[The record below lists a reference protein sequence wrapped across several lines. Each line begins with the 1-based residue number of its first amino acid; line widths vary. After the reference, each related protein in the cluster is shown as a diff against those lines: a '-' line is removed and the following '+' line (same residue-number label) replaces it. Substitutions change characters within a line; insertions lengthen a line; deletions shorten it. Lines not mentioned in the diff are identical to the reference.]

1 MKRRV
6 SWACLAGAMVLA
18 PLALIGCGDDDD
30 NNPGNSGSGGSAGSN
45 PMQGSGGGPMMG
57 GGGSS
62 GGPGACTPS
71 TGLTRTAGQACADS
85 QLVCRQPFVF
95 DPAKYTGTDTRP
107 IVSVEVRG
115 GYLADTAWGTGI
127 YMTLDAADGKWKG
140 LAELTPSKEIE
151 YKYYIL
157 RQGDAWNG
165 GEWINDPD
173 NNPPEGNSKVAPSC
187 TPECAKRDELW
198 SPKANCA
205 PQPATPAGQTWD
217 WRDAV
222 IYFTFVDRF
231 FNGNPANDAPVPN
244 PAPDQTIEPIANYEG
259 GDYAGIIQKIEAN
272 YFNDL
277 GVNTLW
283 VTVPFDNPDN
293 YASPTAP
300 TDQCDGDDQY
310 GVACFRYTGYHG
322 YWPMEQWPVSSPD
335 GNRTEEKFGTE
346 DELKDLVAKA
356 HANGIK
362 VVFDYAMVHVHEE
375 SGIYK
380 EFLDYAKAKALGT
393 APPAGG
399 LGVNE
404 HWFTPKYAVDEQGYY
419 IRPVTDS
426 GGNLEGVA
434 RVLAN
439 GNLPV
444 KYTDFPAPQLALS
457 DPANAAEY
465 LPPGVVIGD
474 LFECNCSGETIC
486 NWDGKV
492 DKNLNI
498 DLPTI
503 GERCWFQGY
512 LPHLNYKD
520 APGAT
525 PNPARDYSLDAAERF
540 ISEVGADGFRLDAVK
555 HIDRAWYTEL
565 RTRLEARGSA
575 EHFYLVGETYDF
587 NQRYNLDRFI
597 DPATALDGQFD
608 FPFRAQA
615 ARAVLK
621 RDENVGLDVLA
632 HFMETND
639 EYYGCG
645 AVMSTW
651 LGNHDV
657 GRPIHIAEGLWDQY
671 SDAKDRAWTNQPQQP
686 TTPEPYERL
695 ATGFAVM
702 MTNPGA
708 PLIYYGDEF
717 GLAGG
722 GDPDNRRVFFD
733 NAGNY
738 NANPQQLILNAR
750 LKAYTKIRAE
760 HSSLRRGVRTT
771 LTASKDVWVY
781 KMSNTDGTDEV
792 FVAINRSDTAAS
804 SCGDL
809 PAGAYTDL
817 VTNTD
822 KQGESLTIDP
832 RSALILVKK

>member
-30 NNPGNSGSGGSAGSN
+30 NPGTGGNGGTGGSGT
-45 PMQGSGGGPMMG
+45 MQGSGGGPAMG
-57 GGGSS
+57 SAGSG
-62 GGPGACTPS
+62 GGPGACVASAGLVRTP
-71 TGLTRTAGQACADS
+71 GGACADTL
-85 QLVCRQPFVF
+85 LVCRQQFVF

-107 IVSVEVRG
+107 IVSVEIRG
-115 GYLADTAWGTGI
+115 NYLADTAWGTGV

-140 LAELTPSKEIE
+140 LLELAKDKEVL
-151 YKYYIL
+151 YQYYIL
-157 RQGDAWNG
+157 REGDAWNG
-165 GEWINDPD
+165 GEWIKDPD
-173 NNPPEGNSKVAPSC
+173 NDPGATEGNSKVTPTC
-187 TPECAKRDELW
+187 TPECARRDEAW
-198 SPKANCA
+198 SPKAACE
-205 PQPATPAGQTWD
+205 PQPATPAGRTWD

-222 IYFTFVDRF
+222 IYFAFVDRF
-231 FNGNPANDAPVPN
+231 FNGNTQNDAPVPN
-244 PAPDQTIEPIANYEG
+244 PAVDQPIQEIANYAG
-259 GDYAGIIQKIEAN
+259 GDYAGVIAKINAN

-283 VTVPFDNPDN
+283 VTVPFDNPDQ
-293 YASPTAP
+293 YSSPTAP
-300 TDQCDGDDQY
+300 ADQCDGTDQY
-310 GVACFRYTGYHG
+310 SVACYRYTGYHG
-322 YWPMEQWPVSSPD
+322 YWPLDQWPAEPPAD

-346 DELKDLVAKA
+346 QELKDLVTAA
-356 HANGIK
+356 HAKGLK
-362 VVFDYAMVHVHEE
+362 VIFDYAMVHVHED
-375 SGIYK
+375 SPIYQ
-380 EFLDYAKAKALGT
+380 EFLDFVK
-393 APPAGG
+393 GG
-399 LGVNE
+399 KVPVPNGKGVNQ

-419 IRPVTDS
+419 IRPVFDTE
-426 GGNLEGVA
+426 GNLEGVA
-434 RVLAN
+434 RVFAT
-439 GNLPV
+439 GGVPV
-444 KYTDFPAPQLALS
+444 RYIDFPAPQLVTT
-457 DPANAAEY
+457 DPDNAANY
-465 LPPGVVIGD
+465 LPPGVALAD

-492 DKNLNI
+492 DKNLGIN
-498 DLPTI
+498 LPTI

-540 ISEVGADGFRLDAVK
+540 ITEVGADGFRLDAVK

-565 RTRLEARGSA
+565 RTRLEAKGLP

-597 DPATALDGQFD
+597 DPATMLDGQFD

-615 ARAVLK
+615 ARAILK
-621 RDENVGLDVLA
+621 RDADIGMDTLA
-632 HFMETND
+632 HFMDTND
-639 EYYGCG
+639 EYYGCT

-671 SDAKDRAWTNQPQQP
+671 SDAKDRAWTNQPVQP
-686 TTPEPYERL
+686 GTREPYERL

-708 PLIYYGDEF
+708 PLIYYGDEY
-717 GLAGG
+717 GLAGA

-733 NAGNY
+733 DAGNY
-738 NANPQQLILNAR
+738 AANEHQQALNTK
-750 LKAYTKIRAE
+750 LKAYTKIRKD
-760 HSSLRRGVRTT
+760 HSALRRGVRTT
-771 LTASKDVWVY
+771 ITASKDVWIY
-781 KMSNTDGTDEV
+781 KMTDAAGGDEV
-792 FVAINRSDTAAS
+792 FVAVNRADAAAT

-809 PAGAYTDL
+809 PAGAYVDL